1 MINHH
6 TAQDCFD
13 QAVLIELLQQFCFQ
27 FENIQT
33 NLKRLSQFGS
43 HYINYFSF
51 ILVFSFHVV
60 SKYKVLCQ
68 LFGFTEKSF
77 WSAYETRVKRNRI
90 FKIAN
95 PSDKWF
101 RLSDLDISTSF
112 ITDYYRT
119 ELKIPFHIF
128 SGATGPVTIDGIYLR
143 ISKSVISNFIYQIM
157 SALKCICRSVEF
169 GYLFC

>member
-1 MINHH
+1 MSAIRIYRIIL
-6 TAQDCFD
+6 
-13 QAVLIELLQQFCFQ
+13 LIGLWNSL
-27 FENIQT
+27 
-33 NLKRLSQFGS
+33 
-43 HYINYFSF
+43 
-51 ILVFSFHVV
+51 
-60 SKYKVLCQ
+60 
-68 LFGFTEKSF
+68 
-77 WSAYETRVKRNRI
+77 TRVQRNRI

-169 GYLFC
+169 GYLFCQIINYLFNPEFPLFNLCGFSNSLLFIIKTLFHTVWITFY

>member
-1 MINHH
+1 MNSHA
-6 TAQDCFD
+6 AQDYFD
-13 QAVLIELLQQFCFQ
+13 QAALIELLQQFCFQ

-43 HYINYFSF
+43 HYIKYFSF
-51 ILVFSFHVV
+51 ILVFSFQVM
-60 SKYKVLCQ
+60 SKHKVLCQ
-68 LFGFTEKSF
+68 LFGFTELSGLLN
-77 WSAYETRVKRNRI
+77 SLTRVQRNRI

-95 PSDKWF
+95 PLDKWF

-119 ELKIPFHIF
+119 ELKIPFHTF
-128 SGATGPVTIDGIYLR
+128 SGATGPVMIDGIYLR